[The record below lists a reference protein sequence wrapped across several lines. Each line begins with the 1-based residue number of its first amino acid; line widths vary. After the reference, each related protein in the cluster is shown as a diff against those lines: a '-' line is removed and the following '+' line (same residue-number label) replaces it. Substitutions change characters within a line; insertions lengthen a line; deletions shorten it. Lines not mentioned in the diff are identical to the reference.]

1 MPETVI
7 GDRPHGALLD
17 SIYRHQR
24 HIYDVTR
31 RYYLF
36 GRDEML
42 AGLLPPHRGSVLEIG
57 CGTGR
62 NLIHA
67 ARRSPDAHFYGIDL
81 SAEMLKS
88 ARSAVRRAHLE
99 DRIALRQGDAAGFDS
114 GTLFGRDTFDRV
126 YFSYTLSMA
135 PDWEAALRTAAQ
147 HIAPGGS
154 LHVVDFGQC
163 EELPDVFRRALFA
176 WLSRFHVTPRADLET
191 ALEGVAASAGGRLE
205 FSRILRGYA
214 WLAVVRF
221 PPQAARSPG
230 HAGTM

>member
-1 MPETVI
+1 MHETATTPAI
-7 GDRPHGALLD
+7 HGALLD
-17 SIYRHQR
+17 GIYRRQR
-24 HIYDVTR
+24 HIYNATR
-31 RYYLF
+31 RFFLF

-67 ARRSPDAHFYGIDL
+67 ARRSPDVHFYGIDL
-81 SAEMLKS
+81 SSEMLKS
-88 ARSAVRRAHLE
+88 ARSAVKRAHLD

-114 GTLFGRDTFDRV
+114 HALFGRASFDRV
-126 YFSYTLSMA
+126 YVSYTLSMA
-135 PDWEAALRTAAQ
+135 PDWQAALRLAAQ
-147 HIAPGGS
+147 HVAPGGS

-163 EELPDVFRRALFA
+163 ERLPAAFRRGLFA

-191 ALEGVAASAGGRLE
+191 VLEGVAASVGGRLE

-221 PPQAARSPG
+221 PPVAVRSPG
-230 HAGTM
+230 QAGTM